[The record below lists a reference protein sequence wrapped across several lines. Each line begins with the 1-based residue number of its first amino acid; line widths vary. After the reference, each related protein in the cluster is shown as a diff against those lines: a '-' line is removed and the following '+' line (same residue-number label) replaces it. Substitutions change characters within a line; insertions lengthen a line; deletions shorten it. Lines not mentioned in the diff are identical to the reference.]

1 MDEVKPR
8 TLSSIVVSCPCVKG
22 MPDTVRAYDT
32 MSRKRAVHRPLL
44 GGDRAVPLR
53 RIATAAPQRNGA
65 RMSEREHL
73 QRWLT
78 TGARRERLVRLLR
91 ALGTCT
97 CIAAAIW
104 LGWRALPLTGVPAAV
119 LAALLPI
126 LLLGAGA
133 ACLIA
138 LAPAARRVGP
148 LQAARLADIRAGLRD
163 QLTSAQWFS
172 AHRAIGNPLEDSG
185 VALLLERTDRTL
197 DRLQPAQAFPLR
209 VPRRFALALV
219 LAGTA
224 LSVPPM
230 AATSRDEAIPVVDAA
245 QSARTSA
252 GRADARKPGMSP
264 AEEILQPGAPAA
276 TQDRLAAQLESLA
289 AALGGEADA
298 RSLRAALA
306 RGDRA
311 AAVRQARALARKLA
325 EEGNGGPA
333 APPDAKLNA
342 EVAASILERLQ
353 EILRE
358 QSESPD
364 EPAKAANAIAST
376 ARLSRQLRQEMQGAP
391 EPEHAP
397 IEHSAGEPELDRHI
411 RAIARNNPD
420 GRNVVPG
427 EGEEEALGGNV
438 RQSNGAMGRRV
449 GQSRAGSGE
458 GDQDANANPEGSR
471 EATNVLGQR
480 TQRLQTQL
488 QQVRVEREE
497 APAESDGKED
507 ERFVLTQWE
516 SAQRE
521 YVGVEAVARRGS
533 ETRVGQAETPLA
545 WRDAVRRYSLSQ
557 HEGDAAQRPPAG
569 E

>member
-1 MDEVKPR
+1 
-8 TLSSIVVSCPCVKG
+8 
-22 MPDTVRAYDT
+22 
-32 MSRKRAVHRPLL
+32 
-44 GGDRAVPLR
+44 
-53 RIATAAPQRNGA
+53 
-65 RMSEREHL
+65 MSEREHL
-73 QRWLT
+73 QRWLS
-78 TGARRERLVRLLR
+78 TGARRERLVRLLH

-97 CIAAAIW
+97 CIAAAGW
-104 LGWRALPLTGVPAAV
+104 LGWRALPLTGLPPAV
-119 LAALLPI
+119 LSALLPL
-126 LLLGAGA
+126 LLLGAFA
-133 ACLIA
+133 ACLVA
-138 LAPAARRVGP
+138 FVPAARRVGP
-148 LQAARLADIRAGLRD
+148 LQAARLADVRAGLRD

-172 AHRAIGNPLEDSG
+172 AHHATGTAREDPG

-230 AATSRDEAIPVVDAA
+230 AAKPRDDASPVVGTA
-245 QSARTSA
+245 QSPRANV
-252 GRADARKPGMSP
+252 GRADSRQPGP
-264 AEEILQPGAPAA
+264 ASADEALQAGAPAS

-298 RSLRAALA
+298 KALRAALA

-311 AAVRQARALARKLA
+311 AAARQARALARKLA
-325 EEGNGGPA
+325 EEGDTGPS
-333 APPDAKLNA
+333 APPEEKLNA

-364 EPAKAANAIAST
+364 DAAKAANTIAST
-376 ARLSRQLRQEMQGAP
+376 ARLSRQLRQEMQSAP
-391 EPEHAP
+391 EPEPAP
-397 IEHSAGEPELDRHI
+397 TEHSAGEPELDRHI

-449 GQSRAGSGE
+449 GQSRAGSGD

-471 EATNVLGQR
+471 QATNVLGQR
-480 TQRLQTQL
+480 TQRLQMQL

-516 SAQRE
+516 SAQRD
-521 YVGVEAVARRGS
+521 YVGIEARARQGA
-533 ETRVGQAETPLA
+533 ETRSGHAETPLA

-557 HEGDAAQRPPAG
+557 HQHDAAQRPPAM